1 MKKWLPLLVALLVG
15 YVLAGRGN
23 GPMGEEAAPIPEKPV
38 VAAAPM
44 ERGAVERADDRLREA
59 FERRQSNIQ
68 VRGAGEVSR
77 LLADDDNGS
86 RHQRIIVRL
95 TSGQTVLIA
104 HNIDLAPRV
113 DGVRPGDQVAFYGEY
128 EWNPQGGVIHW
139 THRDPAGQ
147 HVAGWLEVG
156 GRRYQ

>member
-1 MKKWLPLLVALLVG
+1 VKKLLPLLVALVLG
-15 YVLAGRGN
+15 YVVAGRGSLV
-23 GPMGEEAAPIPEKPV
+23 PEPSGGSPAESV
-38 VAAAPM
+38 RVDRSPGDRVGREDAVAAAF
-44 ERGAVERADDRLREA
+44 D
-59 FERRQSNIQ
+59 RRQSNVQ
-68 VRGAGEVSR
+68 VEAAGEVER
-77 LLADDDNGS
+77 VLPDDTNGS

-95 TSGQTVLIA
+95 PSGQTVLIA

-113 DGVRPGDQVAFYGEY
+113 DRIQAGDAIAFSGEY

-147 HVAGWLEVG
+147 HVAGWLDVA